1 MKVRNTI
8 KAIVLG
14 GVGLFCTAQTYGQQD
29 PQYTQYMYNHSN
41 INPAYAGSREGVNIF
56 GLYRTQWVGLEG
68 APKTATISVNTPL
81 GESGLGLGVN
91 FTNDH
96 LGVMDDNTLSIDLS
110 YAIDLNYNYKLAF
123 GLKGAANLLDVN
135 YSKLSIYN
143 PTDPV
148 AEEDIKN
155 EFTPNIGAGLFL
167 YSDKA
172 YVGLSAPNL
181 LTRTR
186 YDDND
191 VQTLR
196 QKMHLYLTGGYVFD
210 LNPNLKFK
218 PATMI
223 KMEQGSPLQVD
234 VSANFMFVDKFTV
247 GAAYRWDASVSG
259 MVGFQV
265 SEGVFVGYS
274 YDAETSKL
282 ARYNSG
288 SHEIFLRFSLFNGF
302 KRIAAPRFF

>member
-1 MKVRNTI
+1 MKVRDTL

-14 GVGLFCTAQTYGQQD
+14 GVGLFFMAQTYGQQD

-41 INPAYAGSREGVNIF
+41 INPAYAGSREGLNIF

-68 APKTATISVNTPL
+68 APKTATVSVNTPL
-81 GESGLGLGVN
+81 GDSGLGLGVS
-91 FTNDH
+91 FVNDH
-96 LGVMDDNTLSIDLS
+96 LGVMDNNTLSIDLS
-110 YAIDLNYNYKLAF
+110 YGIDLNYEYKLAF
-123 GLKGAANLLDVN
+123 GLKGSGSLLDVN
-135 YSKLSIYN
+135 YSKLHIYN

-148 AEEDIKN
+148 AEDDVKN
-155 EFTPNIGAGLFL
+155 EFAPNIGAGLFL

-172 YVGLSAPNL
+172 YLGLSAPHL
-181 LTRTR
+181 LTRSR
-186 YDDND
+186 YDDNN
-191 VQTLR
+191 VKTLR
-196 QKMHLYLTGGYVFD
+196 EKMHLYLTGGYVFD

-218 PATMI
+218 PAAMV
-223 KMEQGSPLQVD
+223 KMEQGSPLQID

-259 MVGFQV
+259 LVGFQV
-265 SEGVFVGYS
+265 SENIFVGYS

-288 SHEIFLRFSLFNGF
+288 SHEIFMRFTLFNGF
-302 KRIAAPRFF
+302 KRVAAPRFF

>member
-1 MKVRNTI
+1 MRVRNTI
-8 KAIVLG
+8 KTIIIGSVS
-14 GVGLFCTAQTYGQQD
+14 LFCMEKIQAQQD
-29 PQYTQYMYNHSN
+29 PQYTQYMYNHAN

-68 APKTATISVNTPL
+68 APKTATLSVNTPL
-81 GESGLGLGVN
+81 GDSGLGLGVS
-91 FTNDH
+91 FVNDH
-96 LGVMDDNTLSIDLS
+96 LGVMDDNTLSVDLS

-135 YSKLSIYN
+135 YSKLNIYN

-148 AEEDIKN
+148 IVDDVKN

-167 YSDKA
+167 YSEKA
-172 YVGLSAPNL
+172 YVGLSIPTL
-181 LTRTR
+181 LTRSR
-186 YDDND
+186 YDDNNLN
-191 VQTLR
+191 TLR
-196 QKMHLYLTGGYVFD
+196 EKMHLYLTGGYVFD
-210 LNPNLKFK
+210 LNNDIKFK
-218 PATMI
+218 PTTMV

-234 VSANFMFVDKFTV
+234 VSANFMFVEKFTA
-247 GAAYRWDASVSG
+247 GIAYRWDAAVSG

-265 SEGVFVGYS
+265 SENIFVGYS

-288 SHEIFLRFSLFNGF
+288 SHEIFMRFTLFNGF
-302 KRIAAPRFF
+302 KRITSPRFF